1 MIKTFLSPIRR
12 KPEPHASRPSTPKD
26 PVLLEVHLEAQEVD
40 QLGRLPR
47 RHPDAAD
54 VKRRFS
60 DERVPRRGARKHVKP
75 VVVPGKK
82 RDKGRL
88 DITKNLRRTSALSL
102 TILSL

>member
-1 MIKTFLSPIRR
+1 MIKNLSHLRCAENQSPAHQD
-12 KPEPHASRPSTPKD
+12 PAHQKD
-26 PVLLEVHLEAQEVD
+26 PVLLEDHLEAQEVD

-88 DITKNLRRTSALSL
+88 DING
-102 TILSL
+102 